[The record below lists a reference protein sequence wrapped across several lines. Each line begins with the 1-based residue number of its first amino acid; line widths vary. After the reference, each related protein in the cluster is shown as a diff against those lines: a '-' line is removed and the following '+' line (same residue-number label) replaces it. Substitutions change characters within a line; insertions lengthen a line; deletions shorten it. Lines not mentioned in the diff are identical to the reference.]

1 MKATKRILMTLLT
14 LVTFTGAWAIE
25 QDTDGYYLI
34 GSVQDWKDFAAIVNN
49 GTNTAANAKM
59 IADVDLGNDQTYIAP
74 NWDGGFSEKHYH
86 GTFDGQGHTLTVH
99 YSSSNP
105 WHTPFSQTSG
115 ATIKNL
121 HVAGTLSST
130 TNEASHMSGLI
141 SNSAGDDVIQN
152 VWVSADITSGGSGW
166 IECGAFI
173 GCNNC
178 GHSTITDC
186 LFTGSL
192 KTTDGYYNGCFVGYV
207 HSGSTS
213 TSNCLSTGTFNLYS
227 SPNFVEVGSVTNSYV
242 QQHPGTIPSYMQLT
256 ESQLADGTIA
266 YKLQSG
272 RVDLV
277 WGQRIG
283 IDKEPVLTNDE
294 RYRVY
299 KSKNGG
305 YTNDPDEAYIGLK
318 QDADGNY
325 LISNSLDWIAFAD
338 MINSGEITSA
348 NAKMTADIDLGDDMT
363 MIGDGYDSDASKR
376 IAFRGTFDGQGH
388 TLTINYVT
396 AQMPTA
402 QQFFGCA
409 PFGYVIDGTIRNLH
423 IAGTIVSSHEG
434 VAGLIGYADG
444 NTLIE
449 NCYSSVNFTFN
460 TYDALGG
467 AGFVYYTHNDASV
480 LTIRDCIYDGTISG
494 QRGYNAGFVVWYPRS
509 TCKISNSLVTA
520 TISESYDCCTFIRP
534 NTSNYTLTNCYY
546 KTPLGTAQGIQAT
559 ADDLSNGTTT
569 AALNNNRTGDEALW
583 VQDPNTNQPML
594 KIFVQGNGI
603 STGIDSGQRSKGIG
617 QRDGWYTIDGRKL
630 SGKPTRKGIYI
641 NNSQKTVVQ

>member
-1 MKATKRILMTLLT
+1 MNNQRHHIMKVTKRILITLLT
-14 LVTFTGAWAIE
+14 LVIFTGAWADGNPDGVFTINSDGDQVIFSKGNLQYQASTNTWRFAENQYDYIGNAVGNTSPSASQMAWIDYFNWGTSGYNHGATCYQPWSTSTSRGNYYAYGSSSKNLYDAKDDGSMRGQADWGYNAISNGGNTENSGWRTLTKEEWAYIITSRTDSYKYAKGTIHSTNGMILFPDGFTPPSGISISNANTAGAGYSSYSDTDWSALEAVGCVFLPATGLRNGTTVMESGAVGNYWSSTYMNGDRVYNIRFDGSSLKLENDGDRQNGFPVRLVKNYSSLE
-25 QDTDGYYLI
+25 QDADGYYLL
-34 GSVQDWKDFAAIVNN
+34 GSVQNWKDFAKLVKK
-49 GTNTAANAKM
+49 T
-59 IADVDLGNDQTYIAP
+59 P
-74 NWDGGFSEKHYH
+74 N
-86 GTFDGQGHTLTVH
+86 V
-99 YSSSNP
+99 
-105 WHTPFSQTSG
+105 
-115 ATIKNL
+115 
-121 HVAGTLSST
+121 
-130 TNEASHMSGLI
+130 
-141 SNSAGDDVIQN
+141 
-152 VWVSADITSGGSGW
+152 
-166 IECGAFI
+166 
-173 GCNNC
+173 
-178 GHSTITDC
+178 
-186 LFTGSL
+186 
-192 KTTDGYYNGCFVGYV
+192 
-207 HSGSTS
+207 
-213 TSNCLSTGTFNLYS
+213 
-227 SPNFVEVGSVTNSYV
+227 
-242 QQHPGTIPSYMQLT
+242 
-256 ESQLADGTIA
+256 
-266 YKLQSG
+266 
-272 RVDLV
+272 
-277 WGQRIG
+277 
-283 IDKEPVLTNDE
+283 
-294 RYRVY
+294 
-299 KSKNGG
+299 
-305 YTNDPDEAYIGLK
+305 
-318 QDADGNY
+318 
-325 LISNSLDWIAFAD
+325 
-338 MINSGEITSA
+338 

-494 QRGYNAGFVVWYPRS
+494 QRGYNAGFVVWYPSS

-559 ADDLSNGTTT
+559 ADKLSNGTTT

>member
-1 MKATKRILMTLLT
+1 MNNQRHHIMKVTKRILITLLT
-14 LVTFTGAWAIE
+14 LVGISTGAWADGNPDGVFTINSDGDQVIFSKGNLQYQASTNTWRFAENQYDYIGNAVGNTSPSASQKAWIDYFNWGTSGYNHGATCYQPWSTSTSRGNYYAYGSSSKNLYDAKDDGSMRGQADWGYNAISNGGNTENSGWRTLTKEEWAYIITSRTDSYKYAKGTIHSTNGMILFPDGFTPPSGISISNANTAGAGYSSYSDTDWSALEAVGCVFLPATGLRYGTTVMESGTVGNYWSSTYMNGDRVYNIRFDGSSLKLENDGDRQNGFPVRLVKNYSSLE
-25 QDTDGYYLI
+25 QDADGYYLL
-34 GSVQDWKDFAAIVNN
+34 GSVQNWKDFAKLVKK
-49 GTNTAANAKM
+49 T
-59 IADVDLGNDQTYIAP
+59 P
-74 NWDGGFSEKHYH
+74 N
-86 GTFDGQGHTLTVH
+86 V
-99 YSSSNP
+99 
-105 WHTPFSQTSG
+105 
-115 ATIKNL
+115 
-121 HVAGTLSST
+121 
-130 TNEASHMSGLI
+130 
-141 SNSAGDDVIQN
+141 
-152 VWVSADITSGGSGW
+152 
-166 IECGAFI
+166 
-173 GCNNC
+173 
-178 GHSTITDC
+178 
-186 LFTGSL
+186 
-192 KTTDGYYNGCFVGYV
+192 
-207 HSGSTS
+207 
-213 TSNCLSTGTFNLYS
+213 
-227 SPNFVEVGSVTNSYV
+227 
-242 QQHPGTIPSYMQLT
+242 
-256 ESQLADGTIA
+256 
-266 YKLQSG
+266 
-272 RVDLV
+272 
-277 WGQRIG
+277 
-283 IDKEPVLTNDE
+283 
-294 RYRVY
+294 
-299 KSKNGG
+299 
-305 YTNDPDEAYIGLK
+305 
-318 QDADGNY
+318 
-325 LISNSLDWIAFAD
+325 
-338 MINSGEITSA
+338 
-348 NAKMTADIDLGDDMT
+348 NAKMTADIDLRDDMT

-467 AGFVYYTHNDASV
+467 AGFVYYTHNDASE
-480 LTIRDCIYDGTISG
+480 LTIRDCIYDGTIIG

-546 KTPLGTAQGIQAT
+546 KTPLGTAQGKQAT

>member
-1 MKATKRILMTLLT
+1 MKVTKRILMILLT
-14 LVTFTGAWAIE
+14 LVGISTGAWADGNPDGVFTINSDGDQVIFSKGNLQYQASTNTWRFAENQYDYIGNAVGNTSPSASQTAWIDYFNWGTSGYNHGATCYQPWSTSTSRGNYYAYGSSSKNLYDAKDDGSMRGQADWGYNAISNGGNTENSGWRTLTKEEWAYIITSRTDSYKYAKGTIHSTNGMILFPDGFTPPSGISISNANTAGAGYSSYSDTDWSALEAVGCVFLPATGLRNGTTVMESGAVGNYWSSTYMNGDRVYNIRFDGSSLKLENDGDRQNGFPVRLVKNYSSLE
-25 QDTDGYYLI
+25 QDADGYYLL
-34 GSVQDWKDFAAIVNN
+34 GSVQNWKDFAKLVKK
-49 GTNTAANAKM
+49 T
-59 IADVDLGNDQTYIAP
+59 P
-74 NWDGGFSEKHYH
+74 N
-86 GTFDGQGHTLTVH
+86 V
-99 YSSSNP
+99 
-105 WHTPFSQTSG
+105 
-115 ATIKNL
+115 
-121 HVAGTLSST
+121 
-130 TNEASHMSGLI
+130 
-141 SNSAGDDVIQN
+141 
-152 VWVSADITSGGSGW
+152 
-166 IECGAFI
+166 
-173 GCNNC
+173 
-178 GHSTITDC
+178 
-186 LFTGSL
+186 
-192 KTTDGYYNGCFVGYV
+192 
-207 HSGSTS
+207 
-213 TSNCLSTGTFNLYS
+213 
-227 SPNFVEVGSVTNSYV
+227 
-242 QQHPGTIPSYMQLT
+242 
-256 ESQLADGTIA
+256 
-266 YKLQSG
+266 
-272 RVDLV
+272 
-277 WGQRIG
+277 
-283 IDKEPVLTNDE
+283 
-294 RYRVY
+294 
-299 KSKNGG
+299 
-305 YTNDPDEAYIGLK
+305 
-318 QDADGNY
+318 
-325 LISNSLDWIAFAD
+325 
-338 MINSGEITSA
+338 
-348 NAKMTADIDLGDDMT
+348 NAKMTADIDLRDDMT

-388 TLTINYVT
+388 TLTIDYVT

-402 QQFFGCA
+402 QQLFGCA

-467 AGFVYYTHNDASV
+467 AGFVYYTHNDASE
-480 LTIRDCIYDGTISG
+480 LTIRDCIYDGTIRG
-494 QRGYNAGFVVWYPRS
+494 QRGYNAGFVVWYPCS
-509 TCKISNSLVTA
+509 TCEISNSLVTA

-546 KTPLGTAQGIQAT
+546 KTPLGTAQGKQAT

>member
-1 MKATKRILMTLLT
+1 MNNQRHHIMKVTKRILMILLT
-14 LVTFTGAWAIE
+14 LVGISTGAWADGNPDGVFTINSDGDQVIFSKGNLQYQASTNTWRFAENQYDYIGNADGNTSPSASQTAWIDYFNWGTSGYNHGATCYQPWSTSTSRGNYYAYGSSSKNLYDAKDDGSMRGQADWGYNAISNGGNTENSGWRTLTKEEWAYIITSRTDSYKYAKGTIHSTNGMILFPDGFTPPSGISISNANTAGAGYSSYSDTDWSALEAVGCVFLPATGLRNGTTVMESGAVGNYWSSTYMNGDRVYNIRFDGSSLKLENDGDRQNGFPVRLVKNYSSLE
-25 QDTDGYYLI
+25 QDADGYYLL
-34 GSVQDWKDFAAIVNN
+34 GSVQNWKDFAKLVKK
-49 GTNTAANAKM
+49 T
-59 IADVDLGNDQTYIAP
+59 P
-74 NWDGGFSEKHYH
+74 N
-86 GTFDGQGHTLTVH
+86 V
-99 YSSSNP
+99 
-105 WHTPFSQTSG
+105 
-115 ATIKNL
+115 
-121 HVAGTLSST
+121 
-130 TNEASHMSGLI
+130 
-141 SNSAGDDVIQN
+141 
-152 VWVSADITSGGSGW
+152 
-166 IECGAFI
+166 
-173 GCNNC
+173 
-178 GHSTITDC
+178 
-186 LFTGSL
+186 
-192 KTTDGYYNGCFVGYV
+192 
-207 HSGSTS
+207 
-213 TSNCLSTGTFNLYS
+213 
-227 SPNFVEVGSVTNSYV
+227 
-242 QQHPGTIPSYMQLT
+242 
-256 ESQLADGTIA
+256 
-266 YKLQSG
+266 
-272 RVDLV
+272 
-277 WGQRIG
+277 
-283 IDKEPVLTNDE
+283 
-294 RYRVY
+294 
-299 KSKNGG
+299 
-305 YTNDPDEAYIGLK
+305 
-318 QDADGNY
+318 
-325 LISNSLDWIAFAD
+325 
-338 MINSGEITSA
+338 

-402 QQFFGCA
+402 QPLFGCA

-444 NTLIE
+444 YTLIE

-509 TCKISNSLVTA
+509 TCTISNSLVTA

-546 KTPLGTAQGIQAT
+546 KTPLGTAQGKQAT

>member
-1 MKATKRILMTLLT
+1 MKVTKRILITLLT
-14 LVTFTGAWAIE
+14 LVGISTGAWADGNPDGVFTINSDGDQVIFSKGNLQYQASTNTWRFAENQYDYIGNAVGNTSPSASQTAWIDYFNWGTSGYNHGATCYQPWSTSTSRGNYYAYGSSSKNLYDAKDDGSMRGQADWGYNAISNGGNTENSGWRTLTKEEWAYIITSRTDSYKYAKGTIHSTNGMILFPDGFTPPSGISISNANTAGAGYSSYSDTDWSALEAVGCVFLPATGLRNGTTVMESGAVGNYWSSTYMNGDRVYNIRFDDSSLKLENDGDRQNGFPVRLVKNYSSLE
-25 QDTDGYYLI
+25 QDADGYYLL
-34 GSVQDWKDFAAIVNN
+34 GSVQNWKDFAKLVKK
-49 GTNTAANAKM
+49 T
-59 IADVDLGNDQTYIAP
+59 P
-74 NWDGGFSEKHYH
+74 N
-86 GTFDGQGHTLTVH
+86 V
-99 YSSSNP
+99 
-105 WHTPFSQTSG
+105 
-115 ATIKNL
+115 
-121 HVAGTLSST
+121 
-130 TNEASHMSGLI
+130 
-141 SNSAGDDVIQN
+141 
-152 VWVSADITSGGSGW
+152 
-166 IECGAFI
+166 
-173 GCNNC
+173 
-178 GHSTITDC
+178 
-186 LFTGSL
+186 
-192 KTTDGYYNGCFVGYV
+192 
-207 HSGSTS
+207 
-213 TSNCLSTGTFNLYS
+213 
-227 SPNFVEVGSVTNSYV
+227 
-242 QQHPGTIPSYMQLT
+242 
-256 ESQLADGTIA
+256 
-266 YKLQSG
+266 
-272 RVDLV
+272 
-277 WGQRIG
+277 
-283 IDKEPVLTNDE
+283 
-294 RYRVY
+294 
-299 KSKNGG
+299 
-305 YTNDPDEAYIGLK
+305 
-318 QDADGNY
+318 
-325 LISNSLDWIAFAD
+325 
-338 MINSGEITSA
+338 
-348 NAKMTADIDLGDDMT
+348 NAKMTADIDLRDDMT

-402 QQFFGCA
+402 QKFFGCA

-480 LTIRDCIYDGTISG
+480 LTIRDCIYDGTIRG

-509 TCKISNSLVTA
+509 TCEISNSLVTA
-520 TISESYDCCTFIRP
+520 TISESNDCCTFIRP

>member
-1 MKATKRILMTLLT
+1 MKVTKRILITLLT
-14 LVTFTGAWAIE
+14 LVGISTGAWADGNPDGVFTINSDGDQVIFSKGNLQYQASTNTWRFAENQYDYIGNAVGNTSPSASQTAWIDYFNWGTSGYNHGATCYQPWSTSTSRGNYYAYGSSSKNLYDAKDDGSMRGQADWGYNAINNGGNTENSGWRTLTKEEWAYIITSRTDSYKYAKGTIHSTNGMILFPDGFTPPSGISISNANTAGAGYSSYSDTDWSALEAVGCVFLPATGLRNGTTVMESGAVGNYWSSTYMNGDRVYNIRFDGSSLKLENDGDRQNGFPVRLVKNYSSLE
-25 QDTDGYYLI
+25 QDADGYYLL
-34 GSVQDWKDFAAIVNN
+34 GSVQNWKDFAKLVKK
-49 GTNTAANAKM
+49 T
-59 IADVDLGNDQTYIAP
+59 P
-74 NWDGGFSEKHYH
+74 N
-86 GTFDGQGHTLTVH
+86 V
-99 YSSSNP
+99 
-105 WHTPFSQTSG
+105 
-115 ATIKNL
+115 
-121 HVAGTLSST
+121 
-130 TNEASHMSGLI
+130 
-141 SNSAGDDVIQN
+141 
-152 VWVSADITSGGSGW
+152 
-166 IECGAFI
+166 
-173 GCNNC
+173 
-178 GHSTITDC
+178 
-186 LFTGSL
+186 
-192 KTTDGYYNGCFVGYV
+192 
-207 HSGSTS
+207 
-213 TSNCLSTGTFNLYS
+213 
-227 SPNFVEVGSVTNSYV
+227 
-242 QQHPGTIPSYMQLT
+242 
-256 ESQLADGTIA
+256 
-266 YKLQSG
+266 
-272 RVDLV
+272 
-277 WGQRIG
+277 
-283 IDKEPVLTNDE
+283 
-294 RYRVY
+294 
-299 KSKNGG
+299 
-305 YTNDPDEAYIGLK
+305 
-318 QDADGNY
+318 
-325 LISNSLDWIAFAD
+325 
-338 MINSGEITSA
+338 

-363 MIGDGYDSDASKR
+363 MIGDGYYSDASKR

-402 QQFFGCA
+402 QKFFGCA

-509 TCKISNSLVTA
+509 TCEISNSLVTA

-546 KTPLGTAQGIQAT
+546 KTPLGKAQGIQAT

>member
-1 MKATKRILMTLLT
+1 MNNQRHHIMKVTKRILMILLT
-14 LVTFTGAWAIE
+14 LVGISTGAWADGNPDGVFTINSDGDQVIFSKGNLQYQASTNTWRFAENQYDYIGNAVGNTSPSASQMAWIDYFNWGTSGYNHGATCYQPWSTSTSRGNYYAYGSSSKNLYDAKDDGSMRGQADWGYNAISNGGNTENSGWRTLTKEEWAYIITSRTDSYKYAKGTIHSTNGMILFPDGFTPPSGISISNANTAGAGYSSYSDTDWSALEAVGCVFLPATGLRYGTTVMESGTVGNYWSSTYMNGDRVYNIRFDGSSLKLENDGDRQNGFPVRLVKNYSSLE
-25 QDTDGYYLI
+25 QDADGYYLL
-34 GSVQDWKDFAAIVNN
+34 GSVQNWKDFAKLVKK
-49 GTNTAANAKM
+49 T
-59 IADVDLGNDQTYIAP
+59 P
-74 NWDGGFSEKHYH
+74 N
-86 GTFDGQGHTLTVH
+86 V
-99 YSSSNP
+99 
-105 WHTPFSQTSG
+105 
-115 ATIKNL
+115 
-121 HVAGTLSST
+121 
-130 TNEASHMSGLI
+130 
-141 SNSAGDDVIQN
+141 
-152 VWVSADITSGGSGW
+152 
-166 IECGAFI
+166 
-173 GCNNC
+173 
-178 GHSTITDC
+178 
-186 LFTGSL
+186 
-192 KTTDGYYNGCFVGYV
+192 
-207 HSGSTS
+207 
-213 TSNCLSTGTFNLYS
+213 
-227 SPNFVEVGSVTNSYV
+227 
-242 QQHPGTIPSYMQLT
+242 
-256 ESQLADGTIA
+256 
-266 YKLQSG
+266 
-272 RVDLV
+272 
-277 WGQRIG
+277 
-283 IDKEPVLTNDE
+283 
-294 RYRVY
+294 
-299 KSKNGG
+299 
-305 YTNDPDEAYIGLK
+305 
-318 QDADGNY
+318 
-325 LISNSLDWIAFAD
+325 
-338 MINSGEITSA
+338 

-467 AGFVYYTHNDASV
+467 AGFVYYTHNDASE

-494 QRGYNAGFVVWYPRS
+494 QRGYDAGFVVWYPFS

-546 KTPLGTAQGIQAT
+546 KTPLGTAQGIPAT

-594 KIFVQGNGI
+594 KIFVQGNAI